1 MTTVPG
7 PIRIRITGA
16 SPWLLAAAT
25 LAATALPLQPARAE
39 IVTTDR
45 AIARQDIDA
54 ERVRVRGFLS
64 REDVRGQL
72 TALGIDA
79 DEAAKRV
86 GSMSDTEVAQI
97 AGRIDALPAGKARRG
112 SIVLVLLLVVLIL
125 LVI

>member
-1 MTTVPG
+1 MK
-7 PIRIRITGA
+7 RIRIAGA

-25 LAATALPLQPARAE
+25 LAATTLPVQSAQAE

-45 AIARQDIDA
+45 AIERQDVEA
-54 ERVRVRGFLS
+54 ERARVEGFLA
-64 REDVRGQL
+64 REDVREQL
-72 TALGIDA
+72 TGMGIDA

-86 GSMSDTEVAQI
+86 GSMSDAEIAQI
-97 AGRIDALPAGKARRG
+97 AGKIDALPAGQARRG